1 MKKTTQI
8 YLLLLVAV
16 ISAAVFFFMG
26 GKPSMEELKKSV
38 APAASLYPEAKSVSE
53 KLGFI
58 NDDSQ
63 DIHLSELTEG
73 KWSLLYF
80 GYTSCPDV
88 CPMDLSKISQSYQLM
103 QHSDKLQVVFVSVD
117 PMRDI
122 GNLDNFA
129 STFNSSFLGLTARQD
144 EMMSISKTLGVY
156 HEVVQSQKLA
166 QEDHSNHGEHS
177 HEVGG
182 DKEHGSTEM
191 AHYDLDHT
199 SSYLLF
205 NPNLELTALLTS
217 PHEVV
222 PMAEAL
228 DKIIGTLG
236 KD

>member
-1 MKKTTQI
+1 MKKNTQI

-16 ISAAVFFFMG
+16 IGAAVFFFMG

-53 KLGFI
+53 KLSFI

-63 DIHLSELTEG
+63 DIHLSDLTEG

-117 PMRDI
+117 PMRDT

-129 STFNSSFLGLTARQD
+129 SAFNSSFLGLTARQD

-182 DKEHGSTEM
+182 DEEHGSTEM

-217 PHEVV
+217 PHEVL

-236 KD
+236 ND

>member
-1 MKKTTQI
+1 
-8 YLLLLVAV
+8 
-16 ISAAVFFFMG
+16 
-26 GKPSMEELKKSV
+26 
-38 APAASLYPEAKSVSE
+38 
-53 KLGFI
+53 
-58 NDDSQ
+58 
-63 DIHLSELTEG
+63 
-73 KWSLLYF
+73 
-80 GYTSCPDV
+80 
-88 CPMDLSKISQSYQLM
+88 MDLSKISQSYQLM

-182 DKEHGSTEM
+182 DEEHGSTEM

-217 PHEVV
+217 PHKVV

-228 DKIIGTLG
+228 DKIIETLG

>member
-16 ISAAVFFFMG
+16 ISAAVFFFMA
-26 GKPSMEELKKSV
+26 GKPSIEELKKSV

-182 DKEHGSTEM
+182 DEEHGSTEM

-217 PHEVV
+217 PHEAV